1 MSNGTIKNE
10 QFLKNFVEFNKT
22 KDEIKKY
29 EKGLKLINEIDK
41 VNDPEEKDELLFYS
55 YVAELYYYIARIES
69 QKYKISDGIHYN
81 IEAVQDDNN
90 KQTIEKILKYKM
102 ISFDNYKKAL
112 DDDVIK
118 RSIAKLKEFN
128 EKQEKPFNESYINEQ
143 AYGLNY
149 RNKEGRRILAQDL
162 SNLYYML
169 NDEEK
174 FLLYGKE
181 AVKYESLNIIGV
193 FIKYYC
199 DKLDYNNAHIYYELM
214 HNFDPKNF
222 GTNYQNIVIKL
233 YSYSNYYK
241 FLYDIGLY
249 GESLKIAKEAKKYYI
264 HLDLDTNQYETL
276 KAINDHIRK
285 CQEQIDNSKNIKCSE
300 EILLKYFNREIV
312 DLISDDNKV
321 YILTSL
327 NIYEY
332 MKTAEMTMDY
342 SAALMPILKAI
353 ENIMFEILA
362 INYHHYMAE
371 IIKNKQID
379 KRDIKGFLDKDNE
392 FMKKIDKLEYGKI
405 LSLIGRKS
413 ISFYDDS
420 SFIIPNKYF
429 TDFCNKNNIGNS
441 KSVIIK
447 IYNDID
453 KLKDRRNLVAH
464 KNRVYEEC
472 VKECYDIL
480 LEKIKFI
487 NYLYT
492 TFKFVFENKK

>member
-1 MSNGTIKNE
+1 MSNGVIKNE
-10 QFLKNFVEFNKT
+10 VFLKDFIEFHNT
-22 KDEIKKY
+22 EDDFKKY
-29 EKGLKLINEIDK
+29 EKGIRLVNEIDR
-41 VNDPEEKDELLFYS
+41 VNEPEERDELLFYS

-81 IEAVQDDNN
+81 IEAVQDENN
-90 KQTIEKILKYKM
+90 KQIIETILKYKM

-112 DDDVIK
+112 DENMIK
-118 RSIAKLKEFN
+118 RSIEKMKEFN
-128 EKQEKPFNESYINEQ
+128 NNQEKPFNESYINEQ

-169 NDEEK
+169 NDEEN

-181 AVKYESLNIIGV
+181 AVKYESLNVIGV

-222 GTNYQNIVIKL
+222 GTNYQNIIIKL
-233 YSYSNYYK
+233 YSYSNYYI
-241 FLYDIGLY
+241 FLYDLGLY
-249 GESLKIAKEAKKYYI
+249 EDSLKTAKEAKKYYI

-276 KAINDHIRK
+276 KTINDHIKK
-285 CQEQIDNSKNIKCSE
+285 CEEQIDKTKNIKYSE
-300 EILLKYFNREIV
+300 EILLRYFNKEII

-332 MKTAEMTMDY
+332 MKNSEMTMDY

-362 INYHHYMAE
+362 TNYHPYIAE
-371 IIKNKQID
+371 ILKDKQID

-392 FMKKIDKLEYGKI
+392 FMTEIDRLEYGKI

-413 ISFYDDS
+413 ISFYDSS

-429 TDFCNKNNIGNS
+429 TEFCNKNNVENS
-441 KSVIIK
+441 KGVIIK

-453 KLKDRRNLVAH
+453 KLKDKRNLVAH
-464 KNRVYEEC
+464 KNRVYEDC

-492 TFKFVFENKK
+492 NFKFIFKNNM